1 MFTGGDQMSSTFLEV
16 GLLASPGKY
25 AALFDGLPADAAGV
39 ARVVQGLMIHEF
51 WAGAYGVT
59 LAEPDRDRV
68 NLRRVEQVLDAI
80 VSRDDRPLNQVREPD
95 ARIATNCRGFTVM
108 AVAMLRAKGVPARAR
123 CGFGAY
129 FTPGFFE
136 DHWVAE
142 YWDAEAGRWKL
153 VDAQIDG
160 FQQSKL
166 TIDFDLTDVPH
177 DRFVIAGDAWQQFR
191 AGRADP
197 SKYGLSGIAEA
208 GDWWIAANLMRDA
221 AALDGVELLPWDRWG
236 AMPEPD
242 GEFDAGLFDGLAA
255 ATREP
260 SIADVQRLMTDERL
274 RVPDQVFNVQ
284 HKRLEYL

>member
-1 MFTGGDQMSSTFLEV
+1 MFLQAGAMT
-16 GLLASPGKY
+16 SPGKY
-25 AALFDGLPADAAGV
+25 AALFDGVPADPAGV

-51 WAGAYGVT
+51 WAVAYGVT

-80 VSRDDRPLNQVREPD
+80 VSRDDRPLTEAREPA

-142 YWDAEAGRWKL
+142 YFDGTRWRL
-153 VDAQIDG
+153 FDAQIDE
-160 FQQSKL
+160 FQRSRL
-166 TIDFDLTDVPH
+166 PIDFALLDVPH
-177 DRFVIAGDAWQQFR
+177 DRFVIAGDAWEQFR

-197 SKYGLSGIAEA
+197 SKYGLTAIQEA
-208 GDWWIAANLMRDA
+208 GDWWIAGNLMRDA
-221 AALDGVELLPWDRWG
+221 AALDGLELLPWDVWG

-242 GEFDAGLFDGLAA
+242 DGFDAEVFDELAA

-260 SIADVQRLMTDERL
+260 SVDDVRRLMADERL

-284 HKRLEYL
+284 HKQLESI

>member
-1 MFTGGDQMSSTFLEV
+1 MSTTFLEAGV
-16 GLLASPGKY
+16 LASPGKY
-25 AALFDGLPADAAGV
+25 AALFDEVPGDAAGV
-39 ARVVQGLMIHEF
+39 ARVVQGLLIHEY
-51 WAGAYGVT
+51 WAGVYGVT

-80 VSRDDRPLNQVREPD
+80 VSRDDRPLSVSREPA

-123 CGFGAY
+123 CGFGGY

-142 YWDAEAGRWKL
+142 YWDAGRWKL
-153 VDAQIDG
+153 VDAQIDEL
-160 FQQSKL
+160 QHARL

-177 DRFVIAGDAWQQFR
+177 DRFVIAGDAWEQFR

-197 SKYGLSGIAEA
+197 SKYGLSAADEA

-221 AALDGVELLPWDRWG
+221 AALDGVELLPWDVWA
-236 AMPEPD
+236 AMPEP
-242 GEFDAGLFDGLAA
+242 GEGFDAGLFDELAA

-260 SIADVQRLMTDERL
+260 SIADVRRLMSDERL
-274 RVPDQVFNVQ
+274 RVPDEVYNVQ
-284 HKRLEYL
+284 HKRLEAP